1 MVLTV
6 LVNIMI
12 IQTILNIVFAA
23 TTKNIDDPDQK
34 A

>member
-12 IQTILNIVFAA
+12 IQTILNVVFSA
-23 TTKNIDDPDQK
+23 TTKNEQDPDKK